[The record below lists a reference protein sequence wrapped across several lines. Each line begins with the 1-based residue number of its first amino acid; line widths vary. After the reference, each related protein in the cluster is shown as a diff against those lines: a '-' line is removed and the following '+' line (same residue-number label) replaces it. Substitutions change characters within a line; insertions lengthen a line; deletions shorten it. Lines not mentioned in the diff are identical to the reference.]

1 MCQLQNWPFV
11 YPISQ
16 TPNIV
21 MSSLGKPMSHHKIWE
36 TGKRP
41 YKRNDKGR
49 RKPVQARNARKRLAA
64 LKKKYGSG
72 KTAPFSFVPVGK
84 LAPDHAIGGSFVS

>member
-1 MCQLQNWPFV
+1 
-11 YPISQ
+11 
-16 TPNIV
+16 
-21 MSSLGKPMSHHKIWE
+21 MSHHKIWE

-64 LKKKYGSG
+64 FKKKYGGG
-72 KTAPFSFVPVGK
+72 KTAPFSFVPVEK
-84 LAPDHAIGGSFVS
+84 PAQNIAILTQMA